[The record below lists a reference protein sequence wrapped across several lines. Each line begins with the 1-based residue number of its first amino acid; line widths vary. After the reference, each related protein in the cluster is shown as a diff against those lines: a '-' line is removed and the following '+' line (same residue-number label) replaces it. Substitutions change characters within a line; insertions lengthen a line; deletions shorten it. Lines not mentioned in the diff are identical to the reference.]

1 MIALYITGAKNFAKL
16 KNFLVQEDGNS
27 LTLFSVTCFV
37 DGHGRIWG
45 VKLCMDFFS
54 SFCVGGSY

>member
-16 KNFLVQEDGNS
+16 KNFLVQEDGSS

-37 DGHGRIWG
+37 
-45 VKLCMDFFS
+45 
-54 SFCVGGSY
+54 GGPWTWTDMGG